1 MNGNRVFHERCFSL
15 CAQSI
20 FIGAIDVHEMVEIV
34 VNLYE
39 MEGVSKVGD
48 DVGYDDEESFVVT
61 GHGNGESNRCFQAA
75 RCGF

>member
-1 MNGNRVFHERCFSL
+1 
-15 CAQSI
+15 
-20 FIGAIDVHEMVEIV
+20 MVEIV

-48 DVGYDDEESFVVT
+48 DVGDGDEEFFVVT
-61 GHGNGESNRCFQAA
+61 GHGNGESNRSFQAA